1 MIPTVRSCLRV
12 AFKPSLIIPSVLA
25 YLQQPPKLPSVP
37 FVRRNQ
43 IISPFIQF
51 RSPSS
56 IPSIQWD
63 QWPIQLNARWR
74 AVPVNPAALPIRLA
88 PLEYSNLKNNLL
100 DGNNMYSAI
109 SWLINHFPCFY
120 RGRSFSIS
128 PRRKTWI
135 SKELLLTQL
144 KVVLFSVILSTKGYI
159 CCFHPII
166 VFYILLL
173 CSSRRRLKDA
183 RDGWRQDSEWL
194 HVMRRACW
202 LGGPSGSSKSTEGSI
217 TSSQAQ

>member
-12 AFKPSLIIPSVLA
+12 AFKPSLILPSVLA
-25 YLQQPPKLPSVP
+25 YLQQPPKVPSVP
-37 FVRRNQ
+37 FVRKNQ
-43 IISPFIQF
+43 IISYSIQF

-88 PLEYSNLKNNLL
+88 PLEYSHLKNNLL

-128 PRRKTWI
+128 PRRKTWCNW
-135 SKELLLTQL
+135 KRYYLVWFCPL
-144 KVVLFSVILSTKGYI
+144 KDIFAASILSSFSIFFFFVVLVVGWKMLEMDGDKIVNDCMWWEGPVDSGD
-159 CCFHPII
+159 HPA
-166 VFYILLL
+166 VPN
-173 CSSRRRLKDA
+173 RRRDA
-183 RDGWRQDSEWL
+183 PYPRK
-194 HVMRRACW
+194 HRA
-202 LGGPSGSSKSTEGSI
+202 
-217 TSSQAQ
+217 AQHLL